1 MVSEKTVV
9 LVEEWEEG
17 EKEVEEEEVTSGA
30 ADGDDVVVLMS
41 LIPSICMSYI
51 RTGVT
56 VHEAFNTCQVEKDVY

>member
-1 MVSEKTVV
+1 M
-9 LVEEWEEG
+9 
-17 EKEVEEEEVTSGA
+17 TSGA

-51 RTGVT
+51 RTSVT